1 MKSKDLREE
10 LELIKNKV
18 LSKEIDGKRDGIY
31 YIYIYKLNNLTSSKK
46 VLFSFALFGRKNGEG
61 LINELG
67 GEKLGSGCIFVPEKS
82 CDKIEEFLK
91 FWSVNYRKIKVKV
104 LER

>member
-1 MKSKDLREE
+1 VINILNKDE
-10 LELIKNKV
+10 LELIKR
-18 LSKEIDGKRDGIY
+18 EILGYSHEYKREDVF
-31 YIYIYKLNNLTSSKK
+31 YIISYDLKDLDRNKK